1 MTKFTPPFKPVFR
14 HSEPGIPARTINN
27 PAGGGGIMIVTA

>member
-1 MTKFTPPFKPVFR
+1 MTEFTPPFKPTFR

-27 PAGGGGIMIVTA
+27 PAGGGIMIVTA